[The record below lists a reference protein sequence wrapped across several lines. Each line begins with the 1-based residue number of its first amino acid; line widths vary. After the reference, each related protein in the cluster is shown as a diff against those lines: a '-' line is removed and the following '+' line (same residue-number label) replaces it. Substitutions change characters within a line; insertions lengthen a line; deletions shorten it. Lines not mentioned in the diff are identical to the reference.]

1 MNPVVGIKNNT
12 PNSFLIPNNIQGEK
26 LMIPKTLFDVKYE
39 NLKDTFIIE
48 NENKVYS
55 FIKNNEKMLDML
67 EEVKPSLTK
76 QFHGEKY
83 YLEVRC
89 YPEIF
94 EKELALII
102 KVDYS
107 KEDMKKLIERL
118 LKVDMEIREY
128 KIESNLLGKFFV
140 DVEGI

>member
-12 PNSFLIPNNIQGEK
+12 SNSFLIPNNIQGETQ
-26 LMIPKTLFDVKYE
+26 MIPKTLFDVKYE

-55 FIKNNEKMLDML
+55 FIKDNEKMLDML
-67 EEVKPSLTK
+67 EEVKPSLSK
-76 QFHGEKY
+76 HFHGEKY

-128 KIESNLLGKFFV
+128 KIESKLLGKFFV
-140 DVEGI
+140 DVEGL

>member
-1 MNPVVGIKNNT
+1 
-12 PNSFLIPNNIQGEK
+12 
-26 LMIPKTLFDVKYE
+26 MIPKTLFDVKYE
-39 NLKDTFIIE
+39 NLKHTFIIE

-55 FIKNNEKMLDML
+55 FIKDNEKMLDML

-76 QFHGEKY
+76 HFHGEKY

-89 YPEIF
+89 YPEIY
-94 EKELALII
+94 ENELALII